1 MYSVVFTSTLQ
12 LICALLYMILIIY
25 LIVRQIQL
33 FRRLKRGYFGRFWSY
48 IDLGIIVCSWS
59 AIVTYLMQYREA
71 TRIGALFQ
79 KTNGFFYVNLQ
90 RAAYINDLQN
100 AFLAFSC
107 FFSCLNV
114 LRLGQYHRRLRLFT
128 DTLGRASKELLSFAV
143 MFSVVFFAFLSLF
156 YLLFVS
162 TLSSCSTLLQTASM
176 LFEMSLMKFDAHQ
189 ISDAHPSLGPVSF
202 TLFIF
207 VVVFVCISMFISII
221 SDSFRSVRDDFKLQ
235 TNGDRHLLA
244 YIFRK
249 CQRALGM
256 DLCFDSR

>member
-25 LIVRQIQL
+25 LIVQQIQL
-33 FRRLKRGYFGRFWSY
+33 FRRLKRGYFRRFWSY

-59 AIVTYLMQYREA
+59 AIVTYLIQYREA

-128 DTLGRASKELLSFAV
+128 DTLRRASKELLSFAV
-143 MFSVVFFAFLSLF
+143 MFSVVFSRLSLP
-156 YLLFVS
+156 LLPS
-162 TLSSCSTLLQTASM
+162 LRLDTLLM
-176 LFEMSLMKFDAHQ
+176 LDTLANSEHAVRDVTDEVRCPSNQ
-189 ISDAHPSLGPVSF
+189 RRPSLAWSGV
-202 TLFIF
+202 LH
-207 VVVFVCISMFISII
+207 
-221 SDSFRSVRDDFKLQ
+221 SVRYCSCI
-235 TNGDRHLLA
+235 HL
-244 YIFRK
+244 YEHIHHHY
-249 CQRALGM
+249 Q
-256 DLCFDSR
+256 